1 MIMGN
6 HDDANAI
13 TSTGFPNRM
22 AGEIDIDFEIVIA
35 DGERGRRL
43 ARAQAD
49 SILEVIEW
57 FSRRYRQ
64 GRRRS

>member
-1 MIMGN
+1 MEN
-6 HDDANAI
+6 HDDARAN

-35 DGERGRRL
+35 DGERGQRL
-43 ARAQAD
+43 ARVQAD

-57 FSRRYRQ
+57 FSRRYR
-64 GRRRS
+64 RRERRN